1 MVLFCLFSFI
11 YAEEIELTIE
21 GNNLKAGY
29 KNPSV
34 NNWDI
39 AFYSSYYGSENN
51 FNYLTSKEKSNI
63 VHQIDF
69 NKKTHYLEFYVD
81 NRNPTGLNSYIPIS
95 LEENKSYITLHI
107 AGDTKITGLSQII
120 SPSDYDP
127 RKFIYVD
134 YNTAK
139 RIVIKFVMPT
149 EYTDQDIFKLGLRV
163 KSSSGENKQIL
174 LSLVS
179 VYVAESKQGFNLN
192 QNIIYIVGGVIS
204 IFIIFIIVMMFRS
217 SKPKRRLT
225 L

>member
-1 MVLFCLFSFI
+1 M
-11 YAEEIELTIE
+11 
-21 GNNLKAGY
+21 
-29 KNPSV
+29 
-34 NNWDI
+34 
-39 AFYSSYYGSENN
+39 
-51 FNYLTSKEKSNI
+51 
-63 VHQIDF
+63 
-69 NKKTHYLEFYVD
+69 
-81 NRNPTGLNSYIPIS
+81 
-95 LEENKSYITLHI
+95 EENKSYITLHI